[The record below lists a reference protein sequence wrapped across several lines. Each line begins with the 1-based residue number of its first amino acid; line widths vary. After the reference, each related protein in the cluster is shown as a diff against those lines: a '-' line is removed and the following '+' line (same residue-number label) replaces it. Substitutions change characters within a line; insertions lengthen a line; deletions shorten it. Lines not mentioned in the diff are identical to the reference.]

1 MKAYTT
7 DSIANIALVGHGS
20 AGKTT
25 LVEAM
30 LFLSKAIVTKWRR
43 NTTTDF
49 DAEEI
54 RHFRSR

>member
-7 DSIANIALVGHGS
+7 DSIRNIALVGHGS

-30 LFLSKAIVTKWRR
+30 LFLSKAISRR
-43 NTTTDF
+43 GKVEEGTATTDF

-54 RHFRSR
+54 RR